1 MKIMTKLKMVLAMAF
16 ATFCVGSAQAMR
28 VQLSV
33 ADWRDQEMRDSLEA
47 ITIEGEA
54 VGVQRYDDMEQLEE
68 NHWSVEINVGFCSVR
83 VKMKPGGRFDYS
95 AVSLEDGWR
104 VEEDGRVIISGEMRV
119 RDRIQIPE
127 PAERTA
133 PDDPSS
139 EEKPTS
145 DSLTLK
151 IPAGANYT
159 YVVSNA
165 TEELTAKL
173 EDGTNSY
180 TVAKGSA
187 VKVYFTPEEG
197 YVWSGD
203 FDNPKEIVPIES
215 DTVIDESEL
224 PTALA
229 LMSIAVVGVEKTYD
243 GQPMNVTWLVTN
255 YRGEAIDDATICLRE
270 KGTDDWILEKDFR
283 KYVNV
288 TNATVEVKAEK
299 KGFTTVTNEATV
311 VINKAS
317 ATIGSGSTSW
327 TYDAKEHA
335 YTNLTV
341 TGFVTGEGL
350 ATTSDWATIT
360 NKGEK
365 DNAFSFTLQE
375 GTLESNYVLMV
386 TTGTISVVKATI
398 NPENAPD
405 TTWPVAGVDPEE
417 LECITDP
424 EIPFS
429 CFDTTNVYDGAEHT
443 IDTNALEEA
452 YKDLFLGNVPR
463 FSYSLTSNGT
473 YAAEAPAFA
482 PAFTDVTVTSVWYKV
497 SAANFEDVI
506 HPAKVIIT
514 NRCVTLT
521 SADGEWPYDGQAH
534 SNMTVTGEGF
544 VEGEGVTTND
554 FATITNVGSVPNAFA
569 YEFLEGTKAENY
581 SVACVTG
588 TLTIAGYF
596 VEYNGSG
603 ADGVLAIGSMPA
615 ETFGSTV
622 ATNLAPC
629 AFTLDNFVFAGWT
642 TNGEDKAYD
651 NAQTGT
657 DFVQSGETLSLTAL
671 WTRVAVPFTVT
682 NLAHTTVTV
691 WTNYVEL
698 VTDDVS
704 TNAFGAGKSVYLAQT
719 NATVTV
725 VYRAVAGYMF
735 QTPGNSGTVVIEN
748 LTYGDNNFV
757 PERELPTVIEVSEV
771 PGQIETEETADGN
784 LVIKRFAETADGVV
798 TVPESI
804 GGKKVVAIADEA
816 FYGASWLK
824 ELDCSVATSLTR
836 IGDKAFGW
844 CTGLQK
850 ITLPP
855 NLETV
860 GANAFDMCV
869 NLKNVVLPA
878 KLTAVGA
885 QAFARCY
892 SLAKVEFNGDVPTV
906 NGGAEP
912 LYSMFYGVNGFE
924 LKVPDSWSEE
934 DVRQIFAGK
943 KTWQTVVKKD
953 AAWQCEMDP
962 AVVTPTIARLF
973 VEPGEGGVT
982 VTNPIAGLLYSVE
995 SCTELGTSEWTPV
1008 ASAKCS
1014 EADALAKSLSLK
1026 VEAGGGT
1033 QFFRVTVSEVKDE
1046 QD

>member
-28 VQLSV
+28 VRLSV
-33 ADWRDQEMRDSLEA
+33 ADWRDPGMRDSLQA
-47 ITIEGEA
+47 ITIEGGA
-54 VGVQRYDDMEQLEE
+54 VGVQRYDDMEQLKA
-68 NHWSVEINVGFCSVR
+68 NDWWVEIEDNVDFCSVR
-83 VKMKPGGRFDYS
+83 VEMEPGGRFDYS

-104 VEEDGRVIISGEMRV
+104 VEDEGLSIHSGEMRV
-119 RDRIQIPE
+119 RVTIQIPE

-151 IPAGANYT
+151 IPAGAHYT
-159 YVVSNA
+159 YVVSNE
-165 TEELTAKL
+165 TKNVEVDGELA
-173 EDGTNSY
+173 DGTNTY
-180 TVAKGSA
+180 VIAKDSA

-375 GTLESNYVLMV
+375 GTLESNYALTV
-386 TTGTISVVKATI
+386 TTGKISVVKATI
-398 NPENAPD
+398 DPENAPD
-405 TTWPVAGVDPEE
+405 TTWPDAGVDPEE

-443 IDTNALEEA
+443 IDTNALEKA

-463 FSYSLTSNGT
+463 FSYSLTSNGR
-473 YAAEAPAFA
+473 YVDEAPV
-482 PAFTDVTVTSVWYKV
+482 FTNVTVTSVWYKV
-497 SAANFEDVI
+497 CAANFEDVI

-534 SNMTVTGEGF
+534 SNMTVTAEGF

-603 ADGVLAIGSMPA
+603 ADGVDA
-615 ETFGSTV
+615 EGEMQVDTFGSTV
-622 ATNLAPC
+622 ATNLTPC
-629 AFTLDNFVFAGWT
+629 AFTLENFVFAGWT
-642 TNGEDKAYD
+642 ANGKTYD
-651 NAQTGT
+651 DAQRGK
-657 DFVQSGETLSLTAL
+657 DFAAPGETLALTAQ
-671 WTRVAVPFTVT
+671 WTRVAVWLTVT
-682 NLAHTTVTV
+682 NVENTTVAVTTNGVDVETV
-691 WTNYVEL
+691 DKTNTESWRYRVATNANVTITYTANPGFMLEAEPGEVFTVEGVTYGENDVVDKIPSVMKITSEVFELDADGLIIRCNLPASGTLTIPNEVDGHL
-698 VTDDVS
+698 VT
-704 TNAFGAGKSVYLAQT
+704 G
-719 NATVTV
+719 
-725 VYRAVAGYMF
+725 
-735 QTPGNSGTVVIEN
+735 
-748 LTYGDNNFV
+748 
-757 PERELPTVIEVSEV
+757 
-771 PGQIETEETADGN
+771 
-784 LVIKRFAETADGVV
+784 
-798 TVPESI
+798 
-804 GGKKVVAIADEA
+804 IASNA
-816 FYGASWLK
+816 FYGCTWLK
-824 ELDCSVATSLTR
+824 KLDCKQASQMTKIDAY
-836 IGDKAFGW
+836 AFAW
-844 CTGLQK
+844 CTC
-850 ITLPP
+850 
-855 NLETV
+855 LETLV
-860 GANAFDMCV
+860 LPDALEEIGANAFDMCV

-878 KLTAVGA
+878 RLTAVGA

-892 SLAKVEFNGDVPTV
+892 SLAKVEFKGDVPTV

-912 LYSMFYGVNGFE
+912 LYSMFYGVNDFK
-924 LKVPDSWSEE
+924 LTVPDSWSEE

-943 KTWQTVVKKD
+943 KTWQTVMKKD

-962 AVVTPTIARLF
+962 AVVTPTISRLF